1 MSGLVV
7 RELRENDVEGATAL
21 GQRCFVGTERPEF
34 AYELVRPISRAWV
47 AVEASEVVGYALG
60 WVVAG
65 EAQLMS
71 IAVEPSRRGH
81 GLGRALL
88 ARFVEAMAEL
98 ARLALMAAGLPS
110 LTWSSALAG
119 ANQPTSA
126 LVLEWRSP
134 VGHIVAVEP
143 HGEAIE
149 ENVEQIVL
157 EVRAGNAA
165 ARALYEAFAFESQGT
180 RKGYYADG
188 EDGVLY
194 RRQL

>member
-1 MSGLVV
+1 MSPFVV

-47 AVEASEVVGYALG
+47 AVGARGVVGYAVG

-71 IAVEPSRRGH
+71 IAVEPDERGH
-81 GLGRALL
+81 GIGRALL
-88 ARFVEAMAEL
+88 ARFVEAMA
-98 ARLALMAAGLPS
+98 
-110 LTWSSALAG
+110 
-119 ANQPTSA
+119 
-126 LVLEWRSP
+126 
-134 VGHIVAVEP
+134 
-143 HGEAIE
+143 E

-165 ARALYEAFAFESQGT
+165 ARALYEHFGFESQGT

-194 RRQL
+194 RRELR

>member
-1 MSGLVV
+1 MSGVVV
-7 RELRENDVEGATAL
+7 RELGERDVEGATAL

-47 AVEASEVVGYALG
+47 AVEASTVVGYALG

-71 IAVEPSRRGH
+71 IAVDPAQRSH
-81 GLGRALL
+81 GIGRALL
-88 ARFVEAMAEL
+88 TRFVEAM
-98 ARLALMAAGLPS
+98 
-110 LTWSSALAG
+110 T
-119 ANQPTSA
+119 
-126 LVLEWRSP
+126 
-134 VGHIVAVEP
+134 
-143 HGEAIE
+143 E

-165 ARALYEAFAFESQGT
+165 ARALYEAFGFEPQGT

-194 RRQL
+194 RRKL

>member
-88 ARFVEAMAEL
+88 ARFVEAMAE
-98 ARLALMAAGLPS
+98 
-110 LTWSSALAG
+110 
-119 ANQPTSA
+119 
-126 LVLEWRSP
+126 
-134 VGHIVAVEP
+134 
-143 HGEAIE
+143 